1 MDIILLKKVAG
12 LGALGDKV
20 TVKPGYGRNY
30 LIPTGCAV
38 PATAANLK
46 AFEERRAELEKTAA
60 ELLANAQARQQQL
73 TDLRVVVA
81 RKAGDEGRLFGSIG
95 ANDIAAAITTA
106 GITVEK
112 SEIRLPNGPLRVTGE
127 HLIGIRLHSEVDCQ
141 VCIEVVATH

>member
-1 MDIILLKKVAG
+1 MKKVAG

-38 PATAANLK
+38 PATATNLK
-46 AFEERRAELEKTAA
+46 AFEAQRAELEKTAA
-60 ELLANAQARQQQL
+60 DLLANAQARKQQL
-73 TDLRVVVA
+73 TDLRVVVG

-95 ANDIAAAITTA
+95 ANDIAAAITAT
-106 GITVEK
+106 GTPVEK
-112 SEIRLPNGPLRVTGE
+112 AEVRLPNGALRVTGE
-127 HLIGIRLHSEVDCQ
+127 HLVGIRLHTEVECQ